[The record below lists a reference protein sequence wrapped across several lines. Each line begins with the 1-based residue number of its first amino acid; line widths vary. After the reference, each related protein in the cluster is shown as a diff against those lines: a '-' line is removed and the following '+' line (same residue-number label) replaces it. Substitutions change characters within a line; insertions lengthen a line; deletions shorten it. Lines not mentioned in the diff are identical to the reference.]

1 MYSFSWQVVESKNR
15 QPSTWEDKLE
25 KEELEARVEV
35 LTNAEK
41 KYVDV
46 GPSYDCV
53 VFHDGE
59 MWRWIF
65 VTFFYLQAIF
75 NTHFEYT
82 LRVQYSKHEMMWS

>member
-1 MYSFSWQVVESKNR
+1 MNNYVSPTFQRKINIISCQILESKNR
-15 QPSTWEDKLE
+15 QPSTWEEKLE

-59 MWRWIF
+59 MWR
-65 VTFFYLQAIF
+65 
-75 NTHFEYT
+75 
-82 LRVQYSKHEMMWS
+82 